1 MASVLPGDRVLIE
14 AALNGARSRPAPVT
28 PAEAAEEGR
37 RAVEAGAALIHVHG
51 RAADGS
57 DSSEPGWYG
66 DFLLRFR
73 ALCPGVPVSVTTVPS
88 PGVVANVRAWEP
100 LPEACSVNLANEVEA
115 WGDLLEAARARGLA
129 VEAGARHEASV
140 DAICADGGPFASC
153 VLLVEADGSRA
164 ATTWRYLDL
173 AARLRAGGF
182 TAPVVAH
189 GYGDATWGVLGAAL
203 ACGDSVRAGFEDA
216 FTLPD
221 GSEARSTAEPVAA
234 LVRMALAV
242 GRTPLT
248 PAEAAALFAATRRKR
263 AEGHVTAG

>member
-1 MASVLPGDRVLIE
+1 M
-14 AALNGARSRPAPVT
+14 T

-37 RAVEAGAALIHVHG
+37 RAVEAGAALVHVHG
-51 RAADGS
+51 RTADGS

-66 DFLLRFR
+66 DFLVRFR

-88 PGVVANVRAWEP
+88 PGVVANVRAWDP

-115 WGDLLEAARARGLA
+115 WRDLLEAARARGLA

-140 DAICADGGPFASC
+140 DATCADGGPFATC
-153 VLLVEADGSRA
+153 VLLVEADDGTRA
-164 ATTWRYLDL
+164 ATARRYLDL
-173 AARLRAGGF
+173 AARLRSGGF
-182 TAPVVAH
+182 TAPIVAH

-203 ACGDSVRAGFEDA
+203 GCGDAVRAGFEDA

-221 GSEARSTAEPVAA
+221 GREARSNAEPVAA
-234 LVRMALAV
+234 VVRMALAV

-248 PAEAAALFAATRRKR
+248 PAEASALFAATRRKGAR
-263 AEGHVTAG
+263 DDVHSR